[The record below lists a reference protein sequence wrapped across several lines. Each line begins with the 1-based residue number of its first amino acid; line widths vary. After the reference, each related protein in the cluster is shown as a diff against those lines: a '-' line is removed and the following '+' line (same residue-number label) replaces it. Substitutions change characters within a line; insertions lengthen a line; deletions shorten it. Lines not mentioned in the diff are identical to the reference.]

1 MEHQSLPPT
10 KIPCLSKASGGQ
22 TGSRRVTKEPGA
34 APPTAAEI
42 LRRRFHRSTDCASAD
57 MSVFADDDKV
67 ADLCI
72 AIDPALNPRFAFGS
86 RIASDPVGPQVG
98 KDEFDAGSCSRR
110 Q

>member
-1 MEHQSLPPT
+1 MFGDHG
-10 KIPCLSKASGGQ
+10 K
-22 TGSRRVTKEPGA
+22 VT
-34 APPTAAEI
+34 
-42 LRRRFHRSTDCASAD
+42 
-57 MSVFADDDKV
+57 
-67 ADLCI
+67 DLCI

>member
-1 MEHQSLPPT
+1 MEGNTSSEESAF
-10 KIPCLSKASGGQ
+10 KSSGGQ
-22 TGSRRVTKEPGA
+22 TGSRRLTKEPGSGLQRPPRFA
-34 APPTAAEI
+34 ADDFVAAQNCA
-42 LRRRFHRSTDCASAD
+42 TDD
-57 MSVFADDDKV
+57 MSVCADNDKF

-98 KDEFDAGSCSRR
+98 KDEFDAGSSSRR